1 MYPPLLP
8 FTLFHFKLPFKPGG
22 GKVRCATPIQGSL
35 MNMEVRTVRYL
46 VAAAGVAPLLDSDS
60 TKIVKINIAILAAYW
75 IKLLAAA
82 PVKGRT
88 V

>member
-1 MYPPLLP
+1 
-8 FTLFHFKLPFKPGG
+8 
-22 GKVRCATPIQGSL
+22 